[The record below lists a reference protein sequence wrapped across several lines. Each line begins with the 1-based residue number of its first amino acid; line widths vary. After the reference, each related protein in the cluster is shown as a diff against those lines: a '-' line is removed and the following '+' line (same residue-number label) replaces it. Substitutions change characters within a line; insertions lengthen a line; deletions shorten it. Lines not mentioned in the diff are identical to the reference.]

1 MQKISFENVIP
12 WMEDWKEP
20 GDYYNEEGIL
30 ICGKCNTP
38 KMAFVDIPGLFEH
51 RPSPRQC
58 DCVKAKA
65 EREEAEYSRRR
76 ALEEIERL
84 RKQGLTSAQY
94 MESNFSMDNLH
105 DEKATNTCKRYVE
118 KWEQIKAENIG
129 LMLHGNY
136 GGGKTFYAS
145 CIANAL
151 LYKGE
156 AVLMTTITDLA
167 LAMKANFGQDRT
179 TILEYVQKVP
189 LLILDDVGREETTF
203 LDLAY
208 DIVNARYKAKKP
220 LIITT
225 NLTMKAIRDE
235 TTSRKCRIYDRLIE
249 MCTPVRVEDAKQRQE
264 IAREKYDKL
273 QNILELTEV

>member
-12 WMEDWKEP
+12 WMDDWKEP
-20 GDYYNEEGIL
+20 GDYFNEEGIL

-51 RPSPRQC
+51 RPSPRHC
-58 DCVKAKA
+58 ECAKAKA
-65 EREEAEYSRRR
+65 EREEAEYARKR

-84 RKQGLTSAQY
+84 RRQGLTSAQY
-94 MESNFSMDNLH
+94 MESDFSMDNLH

-118 KWEQIKAENIG
+118 KWEQMKAENIG

-145 CIANAL
+145 CIANSL

-156 AVLMTTITDLA
+156 AVLMTTITDMA

-179 TILEYVQKVP
+179 TILEQVQKVP

-249 MCTPVRVEDAKQRQE
+249 MCVPVRVEDAKQRQE
-264 IAREKYDKL
+264 IARNKFDKL
-273 QNILELTEV
+273 QTILDMN

>member
-20 GDYYNEEGIL
+20 GDYFNEEGIL
-30 ICGKCNTP
+30 FCGKCKTA

-58 DCVKAKA
+58 DCAKAKA
-65 EREEAEYSRRR
+65 EQEEAEYSRRR

-94 MESNFSMDNLH
+94 MESNFSMDNMH

-118 KWEQIKAENIG
+118 KWEQMKAENIG

-167 LAMKANFGQDRT
+167 LIMKANFGQDRT
-179 TILEYVQKVP
+179 IILEQVQKVP

-249 MCTPVRVEDAKQRQE
+249 MCVPVRVEDAKQRQE
-264 IAREKYDKL
+264 IARNKFDKL
-273 QNILELTEV
+273 QTILDMN

>member
-1 MQKISFENVIP
+1 MQKISFETVLP
-12 WMEDWKEP
+12 WDNWQEP
-20 GDYYNEEGIL
+20 GDYFNEEGIL
-30 ICGKCNTP
+30 FCGKCNTP

-51 RPSPRQC
+51 KPSPRQC
-58 DCVKAKA
+58 QCARAKA
-65 EREEAEYSRRR
+65 EQEEAEYTRRR

-84 RKQGLTSAQY
+84 RKQGLTSSQY
-94 MESNFSMDNLH
+94 MESDFSMDNMH
-105 DEKATNTCKRYVE
+105 DKKVTNTCKRYVE
-118 KWEQIKAENIG
+118 KWEQMKAENIG

-145 CIANAL
+145 CIANAI

-167 LAMKANFGQDRT
+167 LAMRANFGQDRT
-179 TILEYVQKVP
+179 IILEHVQKVP

-208 DIVNARYKAKKP
+208 DIVNARYKARKP

-249 MCTPVRVEDAKQRQE
+249 LCVPVRVEDAKQRQE
-264 IAREKYDKL
+264 IARNKYDRL
-273 QNILELTEV
+273 QDILDLD